1 MATMKDIARLAGA
14 QVTAGGV
21 FADIV
26 RIARTLVMRRVKPP
40 GPIDRAPFLV

>member
-1 MATMKDIARLAGA
+1 VIKGPGAGA

-26 RIARTLVMRRVKPP
+26 RIARTLV
-40 GPIDRAPFLV
+40 

>member
-1 MATMKDIARLAGA
+1 VIKGSGAGA

-26 RIARTLVMRRVKPP
+26 RVARTLV
-40 GPIDRAPFLV
+40 